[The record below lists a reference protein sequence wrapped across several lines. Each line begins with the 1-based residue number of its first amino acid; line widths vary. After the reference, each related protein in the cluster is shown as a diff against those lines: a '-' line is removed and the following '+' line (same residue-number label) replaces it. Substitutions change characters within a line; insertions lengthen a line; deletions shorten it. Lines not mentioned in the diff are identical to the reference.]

1 MKIICFV
8 RNRFIN
14 QGCRVG
20 EAISTAPA
28 PTNPAPEKY
37 DCYCDSGSE
46 QNVLAPPAPAL
57 VLAKKSDTGGSCF
70 CCMGHG
76 PYFNYHLLTLA
87 NKFSGAGGSSF
98 IPRTDTGGSS
108 FISDPGCWSTSLI
121 QTDVFVIGWESWP
134 TLSNVGVSFGNMTLV
149 NRVWSGRDRS
159 TALRGGTKK
168 AHLTFAISNSG
179 YKVVQITLFS
189 YIRAESKVLRNGYL
203 A

>member
-8 RNRFIN
+8 RNRYIN
-14 QGCRVG
+14 QGCGVG

-76 PYFNYHLLTLA
+76 PYFNYHLLTLV
-87 NKFSGAGGSSF
+87 NKFSGAGALVSS
-98 IPRTDTGGSS
+98 PAPTPAALVSS
-108 FISDPGCWSTSLI
+108 LT
-121 QTDVFVIGWESWP
+121 
-134 TLSNVGVSFGNMTLV
+134 
-149 NRVWSGRDRS
+149 RD
-159 TALRGGTKK
+159 ADQ
-168 AHLTFAISNSG
+168 HH
-179 YKVVQITLFS
+179 
-189 YIRAESKVLRNGYL
+189 
-203 A
+203 